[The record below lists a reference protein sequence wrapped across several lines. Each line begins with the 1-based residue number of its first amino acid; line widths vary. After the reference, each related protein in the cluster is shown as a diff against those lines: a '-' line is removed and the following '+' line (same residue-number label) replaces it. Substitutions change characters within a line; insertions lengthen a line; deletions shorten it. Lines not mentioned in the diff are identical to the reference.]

1 MEDDI
6 IFVVSSR
13 HEQGWLKRRRFDDMF
28 IYLIVWIKGR
38 GLNKLLYI
46 LFTGW

>member
-13 HEQGWLKRRRFDDMF
+13 HEQGWLKRRFDDMF